1 MISDSLGSV
10 MRSAPMSAKRHKSRL
25 VLLGAGRKRVQLD
38 TPTLTATLKG
48 LGYEPTV
55 NRADERS
62 VLLGVVSLD
71 AVHFYRT
78 TRRKS

>member
-1 MISDSLGSV
+1 
-10 MRSAPMSAKRHKSRL
+10 MSAKRHKSRL
-25 VLLGAGRKRVQLD
+25 ILPGVSWKRVQAD
-38 TPTLTATLKG
+38 TPAVTVTMKG
-48 LGYEPTV
+48 LDCQPTV

-78 TRRKS
+78 TRRKR